1 MSENIKY
8 VLHPN
13 FIRSADGDTHYVD
26 ARTLARLYGVKWD
39 ECVVSSN
46 ISAMRSF
53 GAGEYS
59 ELKHLYP
66 RANGAYHLNLCVPE
80 KGSCTAEEETWYCID
95 CGPKKSQD
103 TYFRDVHSHAV
114 KTCLDCGRD
123 LLREI
128 PAYAIELQKR
138 IVDLEKEVDDRVR
151 HDRLLNISMTNLD
164 RLQRNTVELNR
175 TIRELRKGLGKYE
188 RARLQLAQYFRNR
201 RRKIPV

>member
-8 VLHPN
+8 VLHPG
-13 FIRSADGDTHYVD
+13 FVRSADGDTRYID
-26 ARTLARLYGVKWD
+26 AMTLAQLYKVD
-39 ECVVSSN
+39 LSNCVTPRN
-46 ISAMRSF
+46 PRSEDP
-53 GAGEYS
+53 G
-59 ELKHLYP
+59 LKHLYP
-66 RANGAYHLNLCVPE
+66 RANGAYHLALCVSEDTPTVE
-80 KGSCTAEEETWYCID
+80 EEETWYCID

-123 LLREI
+123 LLHEI

-138 IVDLEKEVDDRVR
+138 IADLEKEVDDRVR